1 MLQKYTDKIS
11 TAAIRQYVLVI
22 SPANPFLKFE
32 RVSGGVSPQEDLHS
46 DEPGVGWEATGGL
59 DIPGCHRVRRGDVC
73 VELLGAHGCRPAA
86 EGHQRRGLQSGFG
99 GSLSGDVSQ
108 RPQEGERLSCRL
120 TSFVI
125 ALSLSSFFMSAPCLQ
140 GYMWKKGHVR
150 RNWTERWF
158 VLKPSTMAYYVSE
171 DLKDK
176 RGEIKLDKSCI
187 IEVGG
192 VNTACLFCGARCVQ
206 TQPFY
211 STYTL

>member
-1 MLQKYTDKIS
+1 MLQKYTDKIL

-120 TSFVI
+120 TSSSSLFLCLHSSCPPLVFRVTCGKRDMCGGTG
-125 ALSLSSFFMSAPCLQ
+125 LSA
-140 GYMWKKGHVR
+140 G
-150 RNWTERWF
+150 
-158 VLKPSTMAYYVSE
+158 
-171 DLKDK
+171 
-176 RGEIKLDKSCI
+176 SC
-187 IEVGG
+187 
-192 VNTACLFCGARCVQ
+192 
-206 TQPFY
+206 
-211 STYTL
+211 